1 MTGTLFAPELKA
13 AIERL
18 NARFGTRLAVVGVE
32 NRYFGGDVSVAGL
45 LTGECYA
52 AARDSL
58 RGEFAVIPAASLK
71 SGGEAVMLDGTTPA
85 ELERRLGLPVRALD
99 FASFAEAVGDGV

>member
-1 MTGTLFAPELKA
+1 MTGTLFAPELA
-13 AIERL
+13 GAIERL
-18 NARFGTRLAVVGVE
+18 NARFGTRLSVVGVE

-45 LTGECYA
+45 LTGECYT

-58 RGEFAVIPAASLK
+58 RGEFVVIPAASLK
-71 SGGEAVMLDGTTPA
+71 SGGEAVMLDGTTPL

-99 FASFAEAVGDGV
+99 FTSFAGAVGDGV

>member
-1 MTGTLFAPELKA
+1 MTGTLFAPELRG

-18 NARFGTRLAVVGVE
+18 NARFGTRLSVVGVE

-45 LTGECYA
+45 LTGECYT

-58 RGEFAVIPAASLK
+58 RGKFIVIPASSSARPSQTTATRSSAS
-71 SGGEAVMLDGTTPA
+71 TPSA
-85 ELERRLGLPVRALD
+85 ARG
-99 FASFAEAVGDGV
+99 